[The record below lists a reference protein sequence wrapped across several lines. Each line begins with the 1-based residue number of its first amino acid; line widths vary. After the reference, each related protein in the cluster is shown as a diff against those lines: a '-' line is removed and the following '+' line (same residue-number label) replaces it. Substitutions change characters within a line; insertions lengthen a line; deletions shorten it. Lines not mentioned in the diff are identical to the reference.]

1 MIQIGSGRS
10 WVAMDW
16 HFVGEDLYVSIIG
29 GETPHIGAAALA
41 HRESGRMDVH
51 TLSVPGHRE
60 EALTRFCAEDIC
72 RATGR
77 TVLVNCGIH
86 IDQASAQEISL
97 LCDHVHALE
106 QQLLLPSYNPF
117 PSGRG
122 PAARTAGPLPL
133 SFSIFIPAAS
143 PGLRSLP
150 GGTIIGIFTTLIF
163 RRFYHG
169 YIGAPYGLY

>member
-60 EALTRFCAEDIC
+60 EALTRFCA
-72 RATGR
+72 GR
-77 TVLVNCGIH
+77 HLQSYRPHSPC
-86 IDQASAQEISL
+86 
-97 LCDHVHALE
+97 
-106 QQLLLPSYNPF
+106 QLWYP
-117 PSGRG
+117 
-122 PAARTAGPLPL
+122 
-133 SFSIFIPAAS
+133 
-143 PGLRSLP
+143 
-150 GGTIIGIFTTLIF
+150 
-163 RRFYHG
+163 H
-169 YIGAPYGLY
+169 

>member
-41 HRESGRMDVH
+41 HRESGRTDVH

-72 RATGR
+72 RAPGR
-77 TVLVNCGIH
+77 TVLVNCGIL

-97 LCDHVHALE
+97 LCDHVRALE
-106 QQLLLPSYNPF
+106 QQLLL
-117 PSGRG
+117 
-122 PAARTAGPLPL
+122 
-133 SFSIFIPAAS
+133 
-143 PGLRSLP
+143 SLQ
-150 GGTIIGIFTTLIF
+150 
-163 RRFYHG
+163 
-169 YIGAPYGLY
+169 

>member
-41 HRESGRMDVH
+41 HRESGRTDVH

-97 LCDHVHALE
+97 LCDHVRALE
-106 QQLLLPSYNPF
+106 QQLLL
-117 PSGRG
+117 
-122 PAARTAGPLPL
+122 
-133 SFSIFIPAAS
+133 
-143 PGLRSLP
+143 SLQ
-150 GGTIIGIFTTLIF
+150 
-163 RRFYHG
+163 
-169 YIGAPYGLY
+169 